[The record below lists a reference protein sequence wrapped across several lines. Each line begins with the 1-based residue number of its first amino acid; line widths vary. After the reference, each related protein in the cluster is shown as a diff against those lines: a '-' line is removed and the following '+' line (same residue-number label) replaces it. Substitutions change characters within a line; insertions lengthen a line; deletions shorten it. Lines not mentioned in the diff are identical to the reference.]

1 MQHPD
6 EGTIHAWLD
15 GALSPSESRAFEARV
30 AGDEALQAAVAEA
43 RGLIAAS
50 SRILGALD
58 GVPGNVV
65 PEARSID
72 ESVASIEAA
81 RTRATST
88 RASRRWSAQRWAM
101 AATIVVAVGVG
112 LLYNAGDGTMTPADV
127 ATRQST
133 RAESAPLQPTV
144 AASAS
149 RAGQGRSPSGGGFAK
164 EDAAKDRE
172 RVVAAAGQ
180 TGGVEATAAID
191 QRGAAGAGAGAAAVV
206 GAEAGKLAIGAG
218 SAITDKA
225 NAPATTRD
233 LLKAP
238 AKVGPM
244 RDAAEPAF
252 AVADELRQK
261 SAPVAPVAPIALNAS
276 GQNEKKA
283 EKPKKLQE
291 AASGLVPSASAAPD
305 SRAQLVRRA
314 PIPAPASATLTES
327 IPDPRASAIGCRAV
341 RFGEWSL
348 AVAGSNMP
356 DAVMLDSQLVAIG
369 WRRAR
374 PAMTAGVFAPANGT
388 WMVQDDSVRLS
399 LPDVGNGMSL
409 RALLAVRS
417 GAGTATING
426 ADGTVR
432 SRSGATWTV
441 SPCVAR

>member
-88 RASRRWSAQRWAM
+88 RASRRWRAQRWAM

-180 TGGVEATAAID
+180 ALGVEATAVLD
-191 QRGAAGAGAGAAAVV
+191 QRGAVGA
-206 GAEAGKLAIGAG
+206 GAEAGKLASGAG
-218 SAITDKA
+218 SAIADKA

-261 SAPVAPVAPIALNAS
+261 SAPAAPVALNAS

-283 EKPKKLQE
+283 EKPKQLQE

-356 DAVMLDSQLVAIG
+356 DAVMLDSQRVAIG

-417 GAGTATING
+417 GTGTATING